1 MRFFKLPDLGEGIP
15 EADIVKW
22 HVKPGEQVKEDQIL
36 VSVET
41 AKAIVDV
48 PAPQSGVIAKLF
60 VNEGDTIHTGEPLV
74 EFANEEDEDTG
85 TVVGEIKQAT
95 EGDNEEDEFI
105 IGASPSTSR
114 QAQIKA
120 TPAVRALA
128 RRLNIDLSTVKATG
142 ANQFINT
149 EDVEQAARLNSV
161 LGSQAEPLTGVR
173 KHMAKNMTLAH
184 QEIVPVTLF
193 DDADINHWQP
203 KEDMTIRLVKALAK
217 ACTVEPH
224 LNAWFDGERMARRLH
239 KKVDVGIA
247 VDTPQGLFVPV
258 LRDVAKRD
266 IADLRKGLNRLR
278 KDVEK
283 RTIPP
288 SELQGATLTLSNFG
302 TISGRYASPI
312 VVPPT
317 VCILGTGRVRR
328 EPVAI
333 NNEIVIH
340 KIMPLSL
347 TFDHRAVTGGEAARF
362 LQAIKTELES

>member
-1 MRFFKLPDLGEGIP
+1 MKFFKLPDLGEGIP

-22 HVKPGEQVKEDQIL
+22 HVKTGQQVEEDQVL

-48 PAPQSGVIAKLF
+48 PAPQSGIIAKLF
-60 VNEGDTIHTGEPLV
+60 ANEGDTIHTGEPLV
-74 EFANEEDEDTG
+74 EYANEEDEDTG
-85 TVVGEIKQAT
+85 TVVGKIKQAA
-95 EGDNEEDEFI
+95 EDDMDEDDFI

-114 QAQIKA
+114 QAQIRA

-128 RRLNIDLSTVKATG
+128 RRLNINLSTVKATG
-142 ANQFINT
+142 SNQFIST
-149 EDVEQAARLNSV
+149 EDVERAARLNSV

-173 KHMAKNMTLAH
+173 KHMAKNMMLAH
-184 QEIVPVTLF
+184 QEIVPVTLY

-203 KEDMTIRLVKALAK
+203 KEDMTIRVVKALSK
-217 ACTVEPH
+217 ACTVEPQ
-224 LNAWFDGERMARRLH
+224 LNAWLDGERLARRLH
-239 KKVDVGIA
+239 KQIDVGIA

-258 LRDVAKRD
+258 LRNVANRD
-266 IADLRKGLNRLR
+266 DADLREGLNRLR
-278 KDVEK
+278 NDVEN

-317 VCILGTGRVRR
+317 VCILGTGRVRK

-362 LQAIKTELES
+362 LQAIKNELES